1 MPQLFT
7 VRWPL
12 FARLEALL
20 LFPVSLILA
29 SEIAPVRTLAYNQ
42 LIPSLSPYA
51 IKLGIPPAAIIW
63 AAMAII
69 VILPFFAVLLVAD
82 RFLTVR
88 KGYATLSLVAIAI
101 WAATGLH
108 LSDQLAEFVPDTI
121 IAQYDWLPFDQEAA
135 LAAGCAALVLH
146 LWPLWSGLRDQ
157 GEVAANL
164 IDAHERR
171 GSGGEAEQIAA
182 RLRDVYYRQ
191 TADFRGWQTQ
201 EQLSGLDGVPKE
213 SSAVK
218 VLYAVTWIGVLV
230 AIAAAH
236 HNWGTFTASKAQPSP
251 DPRAAPPV
259 VGRMSNANPAP
270 VGAQLP
276 APLPAVPLSPGSGG
290 HVVVATAMPTV
301 NRPTELPSNNAANG
315 PNEAVADRGS
325 NGGFAFDAVVNG
337 GHVAMMFDTG
347 ASIVALRAEDAER
360 LGINMAKL
368 NYSAKVKTA
377 NGTAEVAPVVID
389 TLTVGNIT
397 LRSVV
402 ACVAKEGTMQINL
415 LGQTFLARLSGFNVE
430 NNQLVLRGR

>member
-51 IKLGIPPAAIIW
+51 IRLGVPPTAIIW

-88 KGYATLSLVAIAI
+88 KGYATLSLVVIAI
-101 WAATGLH
+101 WAAAGLY
-108 LSDQLAEFVPDTI
+108 LSDQFAESLPDTI
-121 IAQYDWLPFDQEAA
+121 ISQFDWLPFDQEVA
-135 LAAGCAALVLH
+135 LATGCAALVLH

-157 GEVAANL
+157 GEVAAGL

-171 GSGGEAEQIAA
+171 GSGDEAEQIAA

-218 VLYAVTWIGVLV
+218 FLYAATWIGVLV
-230 AIAAAH
+230 AIAAAY
-236 HNWGTFTASKAQPSP
+236 HNWGTFSASKAQPSP
-251 DPRAAPPV
+251 DPRAAPAV
-259 VGRMSNANPAP
+259 AGRVSNANPAP
-270 VGAQLP
+270 VPAQLP
-276 APLPAVPLSPGSGG
+276 GTPLSPLARGSAG

-301 NRPTELPSNNAANG
+301 NRPTELPGAPPSNG
-315 PNEAVADRGS
+315 PNEAIADRDA

-360 LGINMAKL
+360 LGINVAKL

-377 NGTAEVAPVVID
+377 NGTAQVAPVVID

-397 LRSVV
+397 LHAVV
-402 ACVAKEGTMQINL
+402 ACVAKEGTMQMNL

-430 NNQLVLRGR
+430 SNQLVLRGR

>member
-157 GEVAANL
+157 GEVAAN
-164 IDAHERR
+164 
-171 GSGGEAEQIAA
+171 
-182 RLRDVYYRQ
+182 
-191 TADFRGWQTQ
+191 
-201 EQLSGLDGVPKE
+201 
-213 SSAVK
+213 
-218 VLYAVTWIGVLV
+218 
-230 AIAAAH
+230 
-236 HNWGTFTASKAQPSP
+236 
-251 DPRAAPPV
+251 
-259 VGRMSNANPAP
+259 
-270 VGAQLP
+270 
-276 APLPAVPLSPGSGG
+276 
-290 HVVVATAMPTV
+290 
-301 NRPTELPSNNAANG
+301 
-315 PNEAVADRGS
+315 
-325 NGGFAFDAVVNG
+325 
-337 GHVAMMFDTG
+337 
-347 ASIVALRAEDAER
+347 
-360 LGINMAKL
+360 
-368 NYSAKVKTA
+368 
-377 NGTAEVAPVVID
+377 
-389 TLTVGNIT
+389 
-397 LRSVV
+397 
-402 ACVAKEGTMQINL
+402 
-415 LGQTFLARLSGFNVE
+415 
-430 NNQLVLRGR
+430 